1 MIQIVAMDGI
11 EIHKY
16 AADYDVNFTRIES
29 DNAFKSVSGREIK
42 KLMGHKTVI
51 SCTLKKV
58 PHAKAQEIAEIVKRD
73 SFELTYTTPL
83 ELTNQFKCTRYNPSP
98 KCADPRQK
106 NPLITDKITWN
117 ILLTLESVDT
127 TAASGGDGL

>member
-1 MIQIVAMDGI
+1 MIQIVAMGGI

-16 AADYDVNFTRIES
+16 ATDYDVDITRVESNNIFTAE
-29 DNAFKSVSGREIK
+29 NGNEIRR
-42 KLMGHKTVI
+42 LMGHKTVI

-58 PHAKAQEIAEIVKRD
+58 PHAVAQEIAKIVKQD
-73 SFELTYTTPL
+73 NFELTYTTPL
-83 ELTNQFKCTRYNPSP
+83 EITKSFCCTRYNPTP

-117 ILLTLESVDT
+117 ILLTLESASI
-127 TAASGGDGL
+127 AADNGDGL